1 MNISNPY
8 SPDGLWLKGNLHTHT
23 TNSSCGHYPLE
34 EVAGTY
40 ADRIMKYDFLAI
52 TDHMI
57 LTDVSPVQ
65 GLGGMVVFTGVEYKP
80 EKFQTL
86 GINITSYEDDVEDE
100 NNHQKIFDMVQS
112 QGGLNIICHPHLYTP
127 DYWPLERLLELTGY
141 TAIEIYNHNVKMN
154 NAGRAV
160 ATDVWDELL
169 TRGKRVYGIASDDFH
184 HRSRYGGAFIMVRA
198 SEKSPS
204 AILQAI
210 RTGNF
215 YASTGILLKDISLHD
230 KNIISLAASNERVPD
245 VVFRFIGAGGKVLA
259 EVQGPEASYVIQG
272 GEGYVRAEVY
282 REDGSR
288 AWTQPFFI
296 EP

>member
-8 SPDGLWLKGNLHTHT
+8 SPDGPWLKGNLHTHT
-23 TNSSCGHYPLE
+23 ANSSCGHYPLE

-40 ADRIMKYDFLAI
+40 ADRIMRYDFLAI

-65 GLGGMVVFTGVEYKP
+65 GLEGMVVFAGVEFKP

-86 GINITSYEDDVEDE
+86 GISISSCEDDIGDE
-100 NNHQKIFDMVQS
+100 NNHQKIFDAVED
-112 QGGLNIICHPHLYTP
+112 QGGINIICHPHLYRD
-127 DYWPLERLLELTGY
+127 DYWPLKRLLELTGY
-141 TAIEIYNHNVKMN
+141 TAIEIYNHNVRMN
-154 NAGRAV
+154 NSGRAV
-160 ATDVWDELL
+160 ATDLWDELL
-169 TRGKRVYGIASDDFH
+169 IRGKRVYGVAGDDFH

-198 SEKSPS
+198 SEKSAS
-204 AILQAI
+204 AILKAI
-210 RTGNF
+210 KTGNF

-230 KNIISLAASNERVPD
+230 KNIISLAAAHDRVPG
-245 VVFRFIGAGGKVLA
+245 VEFRFVGAGGNVLA
-259 EVQGPEASYVIQG
+259 EVQGPDASYVVRG
-272 GEGYVRAEVY
+272 GEGYVRAEAC
-282 REDGSR
+282 REDGAR